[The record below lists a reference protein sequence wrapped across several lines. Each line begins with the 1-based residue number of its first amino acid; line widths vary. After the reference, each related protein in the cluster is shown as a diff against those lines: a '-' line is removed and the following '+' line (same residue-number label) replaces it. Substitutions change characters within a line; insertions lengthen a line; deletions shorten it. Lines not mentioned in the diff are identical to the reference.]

1 MKEERGINT
10 GKLIDV
16 LEGLGIGVKKL
27 TVREEVDCV
36 PKIFV
41 EGFIFTPEDYRD

>member
-16 LEGLGIGVKKL
+16 LEGLGIKVKRL
-27 TVREEVDCV
+27 IVIEDVGSV
-36 PKIFV
+36 PEIFL
-41 EGFIFTPEDYRD
+41 EGGIVTPEDYRN

>member
-16 LEGLGIGVKKL
+16 LEGLGIGVKRL
-27 TVREEVDCV
+27 IVSEDVDSLPEV
-36 PKIFV
+36 FF
-41 EGFIFTPEDYRD
+41 EGGILTPEDYRD

>member
-16 LEGLGIGVKKL
+16 LEGLGIRVKML
-27 TVREEVDCV
+27 IVREEVDSIPEV
-36 PKIFV
+36 FI
-41 EGFIFTPEDYRD
+41 EGGILTPEDYRD

>member
-16 LEGLGIGVKKL
+16 LEGLGIEVKRL
-27 TVREEVDCV
+27 TVREDVDSV
-36 PKIFV
+36 PEIFV
-41 EGFIFTPEDYRD
+41 EGLIRTPEDYRE

>member
-16 LEGLGIGVKKL
+16 LEGLGIDVKRL
-27 TVREEVDCV
+27 TVREDVDSV
-36 PKIFV
+36 PEIFL
-41 EGFIFTPEDYRD
+41 EGGILTPEDYRE